1 MSKEYAILDQVV
13 SSVTIGNASSQD
25 DSTSGLPR
33 YAKYLQQ
40 FTAICQ
46 PQRDVPIFFRGRA
59 YNPVYANSDGL
70 ATGCFW
76 TDSGDSGGV
85 GEVVLAP
92 AHQPDAYICVKLKF
106 AVAKDCQTAWVE
118 VTFNPTGMRLGHN
131 IHPAAWTNPDIGVEV
146 LYPSSDWDAMSHDFR
161 LGFVF
166 LEEVAGGKLFDEDTK
181 LAIERG
187 DIKQVRVQWAA
198 TKALKVITPS
208 PVPQFLQLLTVVYG
222 PTIARGSRII
232 SNATHL
238 GLDFKPHIDFETHQ
252 VTGVLFRK
260 LYGRK
265 PVISVSLYDKLV
277 ELRENYRDISLLTEA
292 QEKTVKKS
300 VREDITL
307 HSEGIILLAKK
318 AQKRLESWGAEGL
331 EFFDFLAPEEFLS
344 QEPAATLWWLQRSVY
359 ILSHYRP
366 GGKLERFSFG
376 VWLVPYVEKDV
387 LHFDVIAG
395 ISANGL
401 HRMRGLRDP
410 VAEAWRKVRVDP
422 GENWAQRL
430 AQLAKCSVQTV
441 YSRRDLWWT
450 EIGIDIAFPPQL
462 VVDVLHFGQAS
473 TARPENLAKML
484 AAVKAEDGEALLK
497 LYTEALADFEYKR
510 LTILNPALQARPR
523 FMPLEGPPSG
533 SPRPELEGPSST
545 LQDLDES
552 GDALPDLDLS
562 TIDPLEVLGVSDP
575 EAWGSLPPAKP
586 KLSAAK
592 VKAKSQ
598 LSKKPVQL
606 SQKPVKLRRALPWK
620 LVRPKPGRDS

>member
-1 MSKEYAILDQVV
+1 MSKEYAILDQIV

-25 DSTSGLPR
+25 DSTSDLPR
-33 YAKYLQQ
+33 HARYLQR
-40 FTAICQ
+40 FAAICQ
-46 PQRDVPIFFRGRA
+46 PPREVPIFFRGGA
-59 YNPVYANSDGL
+59 FNPVYANSDGL

-76 TDSGDSGGV
+76 TDLGDNGGK
-85 GEVVLAP
+85 GEVVIAP
-92 AHQPDAYICVKLKF
+92 AHQPDAYICVGLQY
-106 AVAKDCQTAWVE
+106 AVAKDCQTAWLE
-118 VTFNPTGMRLGHN
+118 VTCNPTGMRLGHN
-131 IHPAAWTNPDIGVEV
+131 IHPAAWTNRATGVEV
-146 LYPSSDWDAMSHDFR
+146 LYPSSDWEAMSEDFR
-161 LGFVF
+161 LGFAF

-198 TKALKVITPS
+198 TKALKAVTPEP

-222 PTIARGSRII
+222 PTIARGSGII

-238 GLDFKPHIDFETHQ
+238 GLDFKPHIDPETHQ

-260 LYGRK
+260 LHGRK

-277 ELRENYRDISLLTEA
+277 ELKENHRDISLLTAA
-292 QEKTVKKS
+292 QEKTVKES
-300 VREDITL
+300 VREDVTL

-318 AQKRLESWGAEGL
+318 AQKQLESWGKEGL
-331 EFFDFLAPEEFLS
+331 KFFDFLAPEEFLS
-344 QEPAATLWWLQRSVY
+344 QEPKATLWWLQRSVY
-359 ILSHYRP
+359 ILSHYRQ

-410 VAEAWRKVRVDP
+410 VAEAWRKIQVDP
-422 GENWAQRL
+422 GENWAERL

-441 YSRRDLWWT
+441 YSRRDLWWN
-450 EIGIDIAFPPQL
+450 EIGINIAFPPQL

-484 AAVKAEDGEALLK
+484 AAVKAEDGEALLT
-497 LYTEALADFEYKR
+497 LYAEALADFEHKR
-510 LTILNPALQARPR
+510 LTILNPALQALPR
-523 FMPLEGPPSG
+523 FMPLEAPPSG
-533 SPRPELEGPSST
+533 PPRPALEGPSST
-545 LQDLDES
+545 LPDLDES

-562 TIDPLEVLGVSDP
+562 TIDPLEVEGVSDP
-575 EAWGSLPPAKP
+575 EAWASLPPAETKP
-586 KLSAAK
+586 SAALA
-592 VKAKSQ
+592 KAPSGLAKKS
-598 LSKKPVQL
+598 
-606 SQKPVKLRRALPWK
+606 VKLRGAAPWK
-620 LVRPKPGRDS
+620 LVRPKPGRNS